1 MNKPH
6 DPNITVDERLASG
19 DSVRQG
25 DRTTIDHVLASASTD
40 GSHPVADS
48 PKGELPEIPG
58 YRVLGEIARGGMG
71 RVLAAH
77 DLALD
82 RDVAL
87 KILLPGAAADRF
99 IRESKITARLPHP
112 GIPPVYALGMLADGS
127 PFLAMKLVAGQT
139 LSVEMKTAD
148 RPRLLQAFTQ
158 VCQAVGF
165 AHSRGVVHRDLKPA
179 NVMVGAFG
187 EVQVM
192 DWGLAKVVGEPP
204 NVPLSGEALPVPAF
218 GADQGETTI
227 DRIPAQSTDDQTQA
241 GSVLGTPGY
250 MAPEQARGE
259 ATDARADVLA
269 LGGILCTIL
278 TGKPPFGG
286 GSSHELVE
294 RAAAADLAEANA
306 RLDRCGA
313 DAEVVALCRQ
323 CLSPNPADRPKDS
336 QAVADILTTY
346 LNSVQERLRTAE
358 VARAAEAARAEEATR
373 TAAEANARANAERR
387 ARRVQVIAA
396 SLLLLVLVGGIVG
409 TTFGLFRAEQAKEQA
424 VRAEGETKK
433 RADELQQARDR
444 AVKAEGETK
453 KRADELQHV
462 SDFQAQ
468 MLHQVD
474 PASAG
479 LRLSADVKAKFEAA
493 LAKAGVP
500 EGERAKQAE
509 AFASQWSRVN
519 ATDAALDLIDSTI
532 LKPAVAAIDKQFK
545 DQPLVDA
552 ALRETLG
559 ERYHDLGLYDAAKP
573 LLERSLQTRRG
584 VLGEEH
590 QDTLKSMSHMGA
602 VLNAQGK
609 RIEAMPPYR
618 EALDTRRRVL
628 GDDHPDT
635 LDAISKLGTL
645 LIDMGKNDE
654 AAPYFREALERV
666 RQSKGEDD
674 PATLSAMNG
683 MGTLLHRQGKLGEAA
698 TYFREVVEKRR
709 RVLGADHRDT
719 IAALHDLGS
728 VLIDQGKAKESED
741 CFREVLERRR
751 RLLGEVHPLTLATM
765 NDLGESLNRLGKDV
779 EAEAL
784 SREALANKR
793 RLLGPDHPDTLVSL
807 NNLAVF
813 LIQRGKA
820 AEAEPLCL
828 ESLEKNRRF
837 SGPEHPQTLVAAN
850 VMGYVLLVQKKPAQA
865 EPYVREAIKISRRI
879 NGEEHQDTL
888 TYIHNLGKLLIDQ
901 NKFNEAEAGFRF
913 VIEKSGRTLGEAHP
927 ITISSMSYLGLLL
940 NEQKHFAEAAALL
953 TKAEPTARKTTG
965 AAGERALG
973 FLLTRLGTARTGL
986 KQFEAAE
993 ANLLEARTIFVKT
1006 RGEQHQDTRKC
1017 TQGIVDLY
1025 TAWHAAQPGKGYDT
1039 KAAEWKAKLPK
1050 DTDPPQEKK

>member
-1 MNKPH
+1 MNEPQNRTNPL
-6 DPNITVDERLASG
+6 DNSLASG
-19 DSVRQG
+19 DSVR
-25 DRTTIDHVLASASTD
+25 DTARTTIDHVSALASTD
-40 GSHPVADS
+40 GSRPVAGS
-48 PKGELPEIPG
+48 PTIDLPDVPG
-58 YRVLGEIARGGMG
+58 YRVLSEIARGGMG

-87 KILLPGAAADRF
+87 KILLPEAAADRF
-99 IRESKITARLPHP
+99 VRESKITARLPHP

-127 PFLAMKLVAGQT
+127 PFLAMKLIVGQT
-139 LSVEMKTAD
+139 LSAEMKTVD

-192 DWGLAKVVGEPP
+192 DWGLAKVLSVRDLAR
-204 NVPLSGEALPVPAF
+204 VPFTGEALPVAVV
-218 GADQGETTI
+218 GTDLSETTVDLI
-227 DRIPAQSTDDQTQA
+227 AAESTDDQTQV

-259 ATDARADVLA
+259 ATDASADVFA

-278 TGKPPFGG
+278 TGKPPFSGP
-286 GSSHELVE
+286 SHEVIQ
-294 RAAAADLAEANA
+294 RAAAADLAEAHA
-306 RLDRCGA
+306 RLAGCGA
-313 DAEVVALCRQ
+313 DAEVIALCRH
-323 CLSPNPADRPKDS
+323 CLSPSPVDRPKDG

-346 LNSVQERLRTAE
+346 LNSVQDRLRAAE

-409 TTFGLFRAEQAKEQA
+409 TTFGLFRAEQAKGQA
-424 VRAEGETKK
+424 VKAQGEAKK
-433 RADELQQARDR
+433 RADELQ
-444 AVKAEGETK
+444 E
-453 KRADELQHV
+453 V

-468 MLHQVD
+468 MLHQID

-479 LRLSADVKAKFEAA
+479 LRLSGDVKAKFEAA

-500 EGERAKQAE
+500 QSERAKQAE
-509 AFASQWSRVN
+509 VFASQWSRVN
-519 ATDAALDLIDSTI
+519 ATDVALELIDSTI
-532 LKPAVAAIDKQFK
+532 LKPAVAAIDRQFK

-552 ALRETLG
+552 ALRQTLG

-573 LLERSLQTRRG
+573 LLERALQARRL

-590 QDTLKSMSHMGA
+590 QDTLISISHMGS
-602 VLNAQGK
+602 LLSDQGK
-609 RIEAMPPYR
+609 RSEAIPCYR
-618 EALDTRRRVL
+618 EALDTSRRVL
-628 GDDHPDT
+628 GEDHPDT
-635 LDAISKLGTL
+635 LGAISNIGSL

-654 AAPYFREALERV
+654 AAPYFREALDKV
-666 RQSKGEDD
+666 RQFKGEDD
-674 PATLSAMNG
+674 PATLSAMSG
-683 MGTLLHRQGKLGEAA
+683 MGTLLHKQGKLGDAA
-698 TYFREVVEKRR
+698 IYLREVLDKRR
-709 RVLGADHRDT
+709 RVLGADHPDT
-719 IAALHDLGS
+719 IASLNNLGS
-728 VLIDQGKAKESED
+728 LLIDQGKAKEAAD

-751 RLLGEVHPLTLATM
+751 RLLGEVHPSTLKTM
-765 NDLGESLNRLGKDV
+765 NDLGDALNRLGKDV
-779 EAEAL
+779 DAEAL
-784 SREALANKR
+784 LREALANKR
-793 RLLGPDHPDTLVSL
+793 RLLGADHPDTLVGL

-820 AEAEPLCL
+820 VEAEPLCL

-837 SGPEHPQTLVAAN
+837 SGPEHPNTLVAAN
-850 VMGYVLLVQKKPAQA
+850 VMGYVLLQQKKPAQA
-865 EPYVREAIKISRRI
+865 EPYVREAIRISRRI
-879 NGEEHQDTL
+879 NGEEHPDTL

-901 NKFNEAEAGFRF
+901 NKLDEAETSFRF
-913 VIEKSGRTLGEAHP
+913 VLDKSGRSLGQAHP
-927 ITISSMSYLGLLL
+927 ITVSSTTYLALLL
-940 NEQKHFAEAAALL
+940 NDHRQFAEAASLL
-953 TKAEPTARKTTG
+953 TRAEPAARKTTG
-965 AAGERALG
+965 AASERALAT
-973 FLLTRLGTARTGL
+973 LLTRLGKARTGL

-993 ANLLEARTIFVKT
+993 ANLLEARPIWVKT
-1006 RGEQHQDTRKC
+1006 RGEKHQDTRNC
-1017 TQGIVDLY
+1017 IQGIADLY

-1050 DTDPPQEKK
+1050 DTAPPPQEKK